1 VCAVF
6 IFFSAQ
12 ACKTKSSEMPFDDTE
27 QAALEEEQAEE
38 EAAAAYAAQKP
49 APPPKMT
56 EDIYVEI
63 TARSVLIRDKY
74 KDDMALA
81 EKEVEAVYEKFGV
94 TFSEYKDFERKL
106 TPQNLSAL
114 QTKINDFIQK
124 IVNEYK
130 Y

>member
-1 VCAVF
+1 
-6 IFFSAQ
+6 
-12 ACKTKSSEMPFDDTE
+12 MPFDDTE